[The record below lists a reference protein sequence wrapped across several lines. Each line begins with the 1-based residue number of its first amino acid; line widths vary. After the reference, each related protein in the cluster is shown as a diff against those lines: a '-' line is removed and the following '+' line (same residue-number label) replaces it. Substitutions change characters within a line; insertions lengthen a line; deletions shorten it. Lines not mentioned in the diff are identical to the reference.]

1 MQRLEGKVAL
11 ITGGARGLGAADAVM
26 LAREGAQV
34 VVTDVLDGS
43 AVADQIGGLFLPHDV
58 TDEARWIEVVETV
71 RARYGRLDILVNN
84 AGIMIS
90 GNAETTTIDDLRKVF
105 AVAVEGSFLGIKH
118 ALPLLNEGD
127 GGSIINLS
135 SITAFRHFPDTLA
148 YASAKGAI
156 RSMTKSVAGYC
167 KSMGYRVRCNSVHP
181 SGIDTPMVHQR
192 LEEAAQ
198 AQGLEV
204 EALIQAQQM
213 GTPEDVANMVVFLA
227 SDESRYVNGAEMVI
241 DDGYCA
247 I

>member
-1 MQRLEGKVAL
+1 MRRVEGKVAL
-11 ITGGARGLGAADAVM
+11 ITGGARGLGAADAIM
-26 LAREGAQV
+26 LAREGARV
-34 VVTDVLDGS
+34 IVTDVLDGS
-43 AVADQIGGLFLPHDV
+43 AIADQLGGLYLPQDV
-58 TDEARWIEVVETV
+58 GDEARWIEVIDIIRT
-71 RARYGRLDILVNN
+71 RYGRLDILVNN

-90 GNAETTTIDDLRKVF
+90 GNAETTSLDDLRKVF
-105 AVAVEGSFLGIKH
+105 AVAVEGTFLGIKH
-118 ALPLLNEGD
+118 ALPLLKEGD

-167 KSMGYRVRCNSVHP
+167 KSKGYAVRCNSVHP

-198 AQGLEV
+198 AKGLQV
-204 EALIQAQQM
+204 EALINSQQM
-213 GTPEDVANMVVFLA
+213 GLPEDVANMVVFLA
-227 SDESRYVNGAEMVI
+227 SDESRYVNGTEMVI

-247 I
+247 V